1 MTALSKARI
10 NDIMNEE
17 LYHVAQKHGEYRAA
31 INTNDDP
38 DLPNWQAYEELA
50 DFVLWRI
57 QASID
62 SYKHEG
68 KDEAVFPLI
77 DIKKAID
84 AVITTIDTVE
94 ENNQ

>member
-1 MTALSKARI
+1 MTASSKAFI
-10 NDIMNEE
+10 HNIMNEE

-38 DLPNWQAYEELA
+38 ELPDWQAYEELI

-57 QASID
+57 QASMD

-84 AVITTIDTVE
+84 AVITAIDKE
-94 ENNQ
+94 GEAS